1 MHKLISVIVNCNNG
15 EKYLEKCISSILQ
28 QTYKNFEIIF
38 FDNFSLDNSKNI
50 ISNFNDQRI
59 KYYYSSNK
67 LALYDARNKALEKAS
82 GELIAFLDVDDWWDK
97 NYLSIREDLFR
108 DEKIDFFYSNGFI
121 YHEKIKK
128 LKKYKNKVLP
138 GGKIYKFLAKD
149 YFIIISGLI
158 IRKKIFEQIGNFNK
172 NFNIIGDF
180 DFVMRMSENYNSCV
194 HNQPLFIYRSHED
207 NFSKKNL
214 ELFYKEFGE
223 WYHNQEK
230 INKKNFNLYKCYF
243 RKKLQLL
250 EIRYLLFNRNRN
262 FNLLLKIFYYPD
274 YIEKIKY
281 LILFFTPKIITKYL
295 VK

>member
-1 MHKLISVIVNCNNG
+1 MNKLISIIVNCNNG
-15 EKYLEKCISSILQ
+15 EKYLEKCISSILK

-38 FDNFSLDNSKNI
+38 FDNFSSDNSKNI
-50 ISNFNDQRI
+50 ISNFNDKRI
-59 KYYYSSNK
+59 KYYYSSSK
-67 LALYDARNKALEKAS
+67 LALYEARNKALEKAS

-97 NYLSIREDLFR
+97 NYLSIREDFFR
-108 DEKIDFFYSNGFI
+108 DEKIDFFYSNGFV
-121 YHEKIKK
+121 YYEKIKK
-128 LKKYKNKVLP
+128 LKKYRNKLLP

-158 IRKKIFEQIGNFNK
+158 IRKKIFEKIGNFNK

-180 DFVMRMSENYNSCV
+180 DFVMRMSENYNSHA

-214 ELFYKEFGE
+214 EIFYKEFEE

-230 INKKNFNLYKCYF
+230 INKKNFNLYKSYF
-243 RKKLQLL
+243 RKKLLLL
-250 EIRYLLFNRNRN
+250 EIKYLLFNTNRN

-281 LILFFTPKIITKYL
+281 LILFFTPKIIIKHL